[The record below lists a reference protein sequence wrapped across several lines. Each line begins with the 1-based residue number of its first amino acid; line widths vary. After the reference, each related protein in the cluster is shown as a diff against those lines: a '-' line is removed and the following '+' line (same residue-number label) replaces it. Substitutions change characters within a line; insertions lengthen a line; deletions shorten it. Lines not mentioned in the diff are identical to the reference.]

1 MSEAVR
7 LNDNQ
12 RKLIE
17 DRVGLAK
24 AIGHRAWKRLVG
36 YERDEIIAYAIHGLV
51 AAAVRWEAYCEE
63 NNFEPYLGDAQSWFD
78 TYASRR
84 INGSI
89 IDALRAS
96 DPATR
101 RERALI
107 KEIIA
112 AGVDLSSPWEHESAE
127 RIAARAGM
135 QVADVK
141 RALSALVRMPV
152 PLEDTT
158 EDAWPS
164 DPVDVAE
171 EAMTS
176 TVCHKVAAAIK
187 KLPEN
192 HQLIIAMAY
201 YLDLSDEE
209 ITDRMPELRSDPS
222 IGRHALAWVI
232 QIREQSAIQ
241 ITEVLRRELQPE
253 YLRMTG

>member
-1 MSEAVR
+1 MSELVR

-36 YERDEIIAYAIHGLV
+36 YERDEIIAYAIQGLV

-63 NNFEPYLGDAQSWFD
+63 HSYEPYLGDAQSWFD

-89 IDALRAS
+89 VDALRAS

-112 AGVDLSSPWEHESAE
+112 CGVDLSSPWEHESAE
-127 RIAARAGM
+127 TISTRTRIPLP
-135 QVADVK
+135 DVK
-141 RALSALVRMPV
+141 RALGALMRMPV

-158 EDAWPS
+158 EDSWPA
-164 DPVDVAE
+164 DPQDAAE
-171 EAMTS
+171 EALTHIL
-176 TVCHKVAAAIK
+176 CEKVAHAVQV
-187 KLPEN
+187 LPVL
-192 HQLIIAMAY
+192 HQLVIAMAY
-201 YLDLSDEE
+201 YLNLTDEE
-209 ITDRMPELRSDPS
+209 IVDKLPELRSDP
-222 IGRHALAWVI
+222 ALAGHAIAWVV
-232 QIREQSAIQ
+232 QVREQSCAQ
-241 ITEVLRRELQPE
+241 ITEVLKKELQPE
-253 YLRMTG
+253 YLKMVG